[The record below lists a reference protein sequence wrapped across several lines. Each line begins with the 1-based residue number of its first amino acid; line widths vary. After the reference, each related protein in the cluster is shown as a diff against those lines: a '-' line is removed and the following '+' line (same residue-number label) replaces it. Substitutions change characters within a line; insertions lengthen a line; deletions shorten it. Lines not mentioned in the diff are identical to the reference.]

1 MISGRIVQN
10 YPQILQKQITR
21 KETEKAQY
29 SISVSIPETRISF
42 LTLIQNANNN
52 NMRLAA
58 NSATQ
63 RGHTYCPWPSV
74 VVGRAGPWILGFYLR
89 KHHKVNG
96 HKTHDTGKDRTRL
109 PQRRDLIGLLISLT
123 ARMAEFLQIYRGLFQ
138 IFVLKKLFALEEKP
152 VHIRKPSKP
161 TMFLTVI

>member
-10 YPQILQKQITR
+10 YPQILQMQITR

-29 SISVSIPETRISF
+29 SLGVSIPETRISF
-42 LTLIQNANNN
+42 LTLIQNANN

-74 VVGRAGPWILGFYLR
+74 VVERAGPWILGFYLR

-96 HKTHDTGKDRTRL
+96 DKTHDTGKDRTWL
-109 PQRRDLIGLLISLT
+109 PQRRDLIGLLISLA
-123 ARMAEFLQIYRGLFQ
+123 ARMAEFLQIYCGFFQ
-138 IFVLKKLFALEEKP
+138 KLY
-152 VHIRKPSKP
+152 
-161 TMFLTVI
+161 